1 MKQKNLLTA
10 LKKVKMFKL
19 NYKTGTKLG
28 FDNLSIVV
36 YYLPDDKKINTNL
49 SSFEKKFKI
58 KLSDLQRKNLFAKKN
73 KQLAFFNSKGKQ
85 EQIVIHKFKF
95 DEKFS
100 VDYFRNH
107 LAGFIKEI
115 KNDEAKSL
123 HIFIPEFNLFNKYF
137 DDKEYFYRS
146 FIEGLS
152 LGNYTFDKYKKE
164 RSKTRNLSVFIYA
177 DDDKVLKTAITKNNS
192 VIEGVFFTKDLQNEP
207 PSALRPFELADSIK
221 EKLTKLGMKVTV
233 FDEKEIKKRN
243 MGGLIAVGQG
253 SDAKPRFIVIEYKP
267 KNKKSNGKKIALVGK
282 GVTFDTGGYC
292 IKPWQGM
299 LDMKADMSGA
309 AVVAGTMLA
318 AAKMKLPI
326 EILGVIP
333 AAENMINGEA
343 MRPGDVVKTASGK
356 TIEVGHTD
364 AEGRMILAD
373 ALDYASKQKPDEIID
388 FATLTGAC
396 VVALGIGV
404 AGLFTKNDSIADD
417 LYKAGMKTY
426 NRLWRLPMWDEYNKD
441 NESKIA
447 DVNNDGGRWAGAIT
461 AAKFLEHFV
470 DKKIPWAHLD
480 IAGPAIANDLTNY
493 NKDFM
498 TGFGVRLMIEYLS
511 NLKEDK

>member
-1 MKQKNLLTA
+1 
-10 LKKVKMFKL
+10 MFKL
-19 NYKTGTKLG
+19 NYKPGV
-28 FDNLSIVV
+28 NLRVDTLSTVV
-36 YYLPDDKKINTNL
+36 TYIQDDKNIDKKL
-49 SSFEKKFKI
+49 EEFEKKFKF
-58 KLSDLQRKNLFAKKN
+58 KLSELQKKNLRVKKN
-73 KQLAFFNSKGKQ
+73 KQLKFFNSKGKQ
-85 EQIVIHKFKF
+85 EQLVIHKFKL
-95 DEKFS
+95 DEKFT

-107 LAGFIKEI
+107 LAGFIKEMQ
-115 KNDEAKSL
+115 NDEVQSL
-123 HIFIPEFNLFNKYF
+123 HIFIPDINMVKKYF

-146 FIEGLS
+146 FIEGIS

-164 RSKTRNLSVFIYA
+164 RDKTRNLSVFIHA
-177 DDDKVLKTAITKNNS
+177 DDEKVIKSAIAKNNS
-192 VIEGVFFTKDLQNEP
+192 VVDGIFFTKDLQNEP
-207 PSALRPFELADSIK
+207 PSALRPFELADSVR
-221 EKLTKLGMKVTV
+221 EKLTKHGMKVTV

-253 SDAKPRFIVIEYKP
+253 SNAKPRFIVIEYKP

-299 LDMKADMSGA
+299 LEMKADMSGA

-318 AAKMKLPI
+318 AAKMNLPV

-373 ALDYASKQKPDEIID
+373 ALYYASKHKPDEIID

-396 VVALGIGV
+396 VVALGLGV
-404 AGLFTKNDSIADD
+404 AGLFTKNDSLADE

-426 NRLWRLPMWDEYNKD
+426 DRLWRLPMWDDYNKD

-447 DVNNDGGRWAGAIT
+447 DVNNDGGRWGGAIT
-461 AAKFLEHFV
+461 AAKFLENFV

-480 IAGPAIANDLTNY
+480 IAGPAVANDLTNY
-493 NKDFM
+493 NKVFM

-511 NLKEDK
+511 NIKESE

>member
-1 MKQKNLLTA
+1 
-10 LKKVKMFKL
+10 MFKL
-19 NYKTGTKLG
+19 NYKPGV
-28 FDNLSIVV
+28 NLRVDTLSTVV
-36 YYLPDDKKINTNL
+36 TYIQDDKNIDKNL
-49 SSFEKKFKI
+49 EEFEKKFKF
-58 KLSDLQRKNLFAKKN
+58 KLSELQKKNLRVKKN
-73 KQLAFFNSKGKQ
+73 KQLKFFNSKGKQ
-85 EQIVIHKFKF
+85 EQLVIHKFKL
-95 DEKFS
+95 DEKFT

-107 LAGFIKEI
+107 LAGFIKEMQ
-115 KNDEAKSL
+115 NDEVQSL
-123 HIFIPEFNLFNKYF
+123 HIFIPDINMVKKYF

-146 FIEGLS
+146 FIEGIS

-164 RSKTRNLSVFIYA
+164 RDKTRNLSVFIHA
-177 DDDKVLKTAITKNNS
+177 DDEKVIKSAIAKNNS
-192 VIEGVFFTKDLQNEP
+192 VVDGIFFTKDLQNEP
-207 PSALRPFELADSIK
+207 PSALRPFELADSVR
-221 EKLTKLGMKVTV
+221 EKLTKHGMKVTV

-253 SDAKPRFIVIEYKP
+253 SNAKPRFIVIEYKP

-299 LDMKADMSGA
+299 LEMKADMSGA

-318 AAKMKLPI
+318 AAKMNLPV

-396 VVALGIGV
+396 VVALGLGV
-404 AGLFTKNDSIADD
+404 AGLFTKNDSLADE

-426 NRLWRLPMWDEYNKD
+426 DRLWRLPMWDDYNKD

-447 DVNNDGGRWAGAIT
+447 DVNNDGGRWGGAIT
-461 AAKFLEHFV
+461 AAKFLENFV

-480 IAGPAIANDLTNY
+480 IAGPAVANDLTNY
-493 NKDFM
+493 NKVFM

-511 NLKEDK
+511 NIKESE

>member
-1 MKQKNLLTA
+1 
-10 LKKVKMFKL
+10 MFKL
-19 NYKTGTKLG
+19 NYKLGGKLG
-28 FDNLSIVV
+28 FDNLSVAM
-36 YYLPDDKKINTNL
+36 YYIQDDKSINDNL
-49 SSFEKKFKI
+49 IAFEKKFRI
-58 KLSDLQRKNLFAKKN
+58 KLSELQKKNLLVKKN
-73 KQLAFFNSKGKQ
+73 KQLNFFNSKGKQ
-85 EQIVIHKFKF
+85 EQIIIHKFTF
-95 DEKFS
+95 DEKFT

-115 KNDEAKSL
+115 KNDEVQSL
-123 HIFIPEFNLFNKYF
+123 HIFIPDFNLIKKYF

-164 RSKTRNLSVFIYA
+164 KDKTRNLSVSIYA
-177 DDDKVLKTAITKNNS
+177 DDEKVLKSAINKNNS
-192 VIEGVFFTKDLQNEP
+192 VIDGIFFTKDLQNEP
-207 PSALRPFELADSIK
+207 PSALRPFELADRIK
-221 EKLTKLGMKVTV
+221 ENLSKHGMKVTV

-243 MGGLIAVGQG
+243 MGGLLAVGQG
-253 SDAKPRFIVIEYKP
+253 SNAKPRFIVIEYKP

-299 LDMKADMSGA
+299 LEMKADMSGA
-309 AVVAGTMLA
+309 ALVAGTMLA
-318 AAKMKLPI
+318 AAKANIPF

-343 MRPGDVVKTASGK
+343 MRPSDIVKTASGK

-396 VVALGIGV
+396 VVALGLNV
-404 AGLFTKNDSIADD
+404 AGLFTKNDRLADE
-417 LYKAGMKTY
+417 LYRTGMKTY
-426 NRLWRLPMWDEYNKD
+426 DRVWRLPMWDEYHKE

-447 DVNNDGGRWAGAIT
+447 DLNNDGGKWGGAIT
-461 AAKFLEHFV
+461 AAKFLENFV
-470 DKKIPWAHLD
+470 DKNIPWAHLD
-480 IAGPAIANDLTNY
+480 IAGPAVANDLTNY
-493 NKDFM
+493 NKDYM
-498 TGFGVRLMIEYLS
+498 TGFGVRLMFEYLS
-511 NLKEDK
+511 NIKEGY

>member
-1 MKQKNLLTA
+1 
-10 LKKVKMFKL
+10 MFKL
-19 NYKTGTKLG
+19 NYKPGGKLG
-28 FDNLSIVV
+28 FDNLSVAM
-36 YYLPDDKKINTNL
+36 YYIQDDKNINDNL
-49 SSFEKKFKI
+49 TAFEKKFRI
-58 KLSDLQRKNLFAKKN
+58 KLSELQKKNLLVKKN
-73 KQLAFFNSKGKQ
+73 KQLNFFNSKGKQ
-85 EQIVIHKFKF
+85 EQIIIHKFKL
-95 DEKFS
+95 DEKFT

-115 KNDEAKSL
+115 KNDEVQSL
-123 HIFIPEFNLFNKYF
+123 HIFIPDFNLFKKYF

-146 FIEGLS
+146 FIEGVS

-164 RSKTRNLSVFIYA
+164 KDKTPNLSVFIYA
-177 DDDKVLKTAITKNNS
+177 DDEMVIKSAINKNNS
-192 VIEGVFFTKDLQNEP
+192 VIEGIFFTKDLQNEP
-207 PSALRPFELADSIK
+207 PSALRPFELADRIK
-221 EKLTKLGMKVTV
+221 ETLSKFGLKVTV

-253 SDAKPRFIVIEYKP
+253 SNAKPRFIVIEYSPTVKV
-267 KNKKSNGKKIALVGK
+267 KLKKKIALVGK

-299 LDMKADMSGA
+299 LEMKADMSGA
-309 AVVAGTMLA
+309 ALVAGTMLA
-318 AAKMKLPI
+318 AAKAKIPF

-343 MRPGDVVKTASGK
+343 MRPSDIVKTASGK

-396 VVALGIGV
+396 VVALGLNV
-404 AGLFTKNDSIADD
+404 AGLFTKNDRLADE
-417 LYKAGMKTY
+417 LYRTGMKTY
-426 NRLWRLPMWDEYNKD
+426 DRVWRLPMWDEYHKE

-447 DVNNDGGRWAGAIT
+447 DLNNDGGRWGGAIT
-461 AAKFLEHFV
+461 AAKFLENFV

-480 IAGPAIANDLTNY
+480 IAGPAVANDLTNY
-493 NKDFM
+493 NKDYM
-498 TGFGVRLMIEYLS
+498 TGFGVRLMFEYLS
-511 NLKEDK
+511 NIKVE

>member
-1 MKQKNLLTA
+1 
-10 LKKVKMFKL
+10 MFKL
-19 NYKTGTKLG
+19 NYKTGVKIG
-28 FDNLSIVV
+28 FDSFSAVV
-36 YYLPDDKKINTNL
+36 TYVQDDKNINKNL
-49 SSFEKKFKI
+49 EEFEKKFRI
-58 KLSDLQRKNLFAKKN
+58 KLSELQKKNLRVKKN
-73 KQLAFFNSKGKQ
+73 KQLKFFNSKGKQ
-85 EQIVIHKFKF
+85 EQLVIHKFKL
-95 DEKFS
+95 DEKFT
-100 VDYFRNH
+100 VDHFRNH

-115 KNDEAKSL
+115 KNDEVQSL
-123 HIFIPEFNLFNKYF
+123 HVFIPDINIVKKYF

-164 RSKTRNLSVFIYA
+164 RDKTRNLSVFIHA
-177 DDDKVLKTAITKNNS
+177 DDAKVIKSAIEKNNS
-192 VIEGVFFTKDLQNEP
+192 LIEGMFFTKDLQNEP
-207 PSALRPFELADSIK
+207 PSALRPFELADSVK
-221 EKLTKLGMKVTV
+221 EKLTKHGMKVTV

-253 SDAKPRFIVIEYKP
+253 SESKPRFIVIEYKP

-299 LDMKADMSGA
+299 LEMKADMSGA

-318 AAKMKLPI
+318 AAKMNLPI
-326 EILGVIP
+326 DILGVIP

-396 VVALGIGV
+396 VVALGLSV
-404 AGLFTKNDSIADD
+404 AGLFTKDDSIADD
-417 LYKAGMKTY
+417 LYRAGMKTY
-426 NRLWRLPMWDEYNKD
+426 DRLWRLPMWDDYNKD

-447 DVNNDGGRWAGAIT
+447 DVNNDGGRWGGAII
-461 AAKFLEHFV
+461 AAKFLENFV

-480 IAGPAIANDLTNY
+480 IAGPAVANDLTNY

-511 NLKEDK
+511 NIKESE